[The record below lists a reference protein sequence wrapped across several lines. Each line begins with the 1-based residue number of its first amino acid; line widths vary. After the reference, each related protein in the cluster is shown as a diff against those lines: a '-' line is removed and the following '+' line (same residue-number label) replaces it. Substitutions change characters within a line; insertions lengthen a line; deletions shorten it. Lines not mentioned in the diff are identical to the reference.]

1 MARRKSRKF
10 LRQGAAVLP
19 DFAPVHLLYLGVAIA
34 LEIAANVLMKF
45 SEGFRHKLPAVIAI
59 VCALAAFTALS
70 YAIEGIQLSVAYG
83 IWGGVGLIATAI
95 FGITLFGER
104 LRPSGWFGLA
114 LIMSGVVLLKF
125 T

>member
-1 MARRKSRKF
+1 M
-10 LRQGAAVLP
+10 LP
-19 DFAPVHLLYLGVAIA
+19 DFAPIHLLYLAIAIA
-34 LEIAANVLMKF
+34 LEIAANVLMKI
-45 SEGFRHKLPAVIAI
+45 SEGFRRKLPAVTAI
-59 VCALAAFTALS
+59 LCALAAFTALS

-104 LRPSGWFGLA
+104 LRPSGWLGLL